1 MKPSGTPQVVR
12 LWSARSASNDFRD
25 SKWTSEDLAG
35 TDGSFH
41 GTAKNPG
48 DERVAVFGEAQYEFE
63 GIKYSLSTL
72 VFWK

>member
-41 GTAKNPG
+41 GTAMKSG
-48 DERVAVFGEAQYEFE
+48 EERVAVFGEAQYEFE